1 MLYYIYATGIGTLI
15 RETGEFS
22 INFKNN
28 INWNGCLDIEQK
40 SKGRGIMS
48 KFEIH
53 KCILYISMVMIL
65 LYAIHVACLGICT
78 YTLYAKISM
87 CTF

>member
-1 MLYYIYATGIGTLI
+1 
-15 RETGEFS
+15 
-22 INFKNN
+22 
-28 INWNGCLDIEQK
+28 
-40 SKGRGIMS
+40 MS

-78 YTLYAKISM
+78 YSIHCMLKYQCVLSNDLEL
-87 CTF
+87 

>member
-1 MLYYIYATGIGTLI
+1 MAALI
-15 RETGEFS
+15 
-22 INFKNN
+22 
-28 INWNGCLDIEQK
+28 DIEQK

-65 LYAIHVACLGICT
+65 LYAIHVVCLYRYMYIYIVC
-78 YTLYAKISM
+78 
-87 CTF
+87 